1 MGMKDAVP
9 YLGMVGVQFI
19 QVGLIVAIKEA
30 TSSGMTKFT
39 FVSYYNALSSLI
51 LLPTSFLI
59 HRSTRPPIT
68 FSLLCKFF
76 LLAVFGCIAN
86 VTGNAAI
93 EITPASFTSAI
104 LNLVPGFTFILAVI
118 FRMEEVHYRSSSTQA
133 KSIGTLVLIVGALV
147 LTLYKGPSLLT
158 NPSHRNISQRFL
170 IQQETNL
177 ITGAVLLVID
187 CLASSAFII
196 AQALLLQECNAELI
210 IVFFYCFFVAIMCA
224 ILSLVFGRDLAAW
237 SLRPRVRM
245 LAVLYAGFIGSA
257 AQVSIVVW
265 CLKKRGPLFVAVF
278 HPLGIIISTAVGIV
292 FLGDIMYLGSLVGS
306 IIIVAG
312 FYSVMW
318 GKANERKVLED
329 EVSSLD
335 ESTSEEAPLL
345 QNIQK
350 TQF

>member
-118 FRMEEVHYRSSSTQA
+118 FRMEVVHYRSSSTQA

-147 LTLYKGPSLLT
+147 VTLYKGPSLLT
-158 NPSHRNISQRFL
+158 KPSHRNISQRFR

-177 ITGAVLLVID
+177 ITGGVLLVID
-187 CLASSAFII
+187 CLASSAFTI
-196 AQALLLQECNAELI
+196 AQ
-210 IVFFYCFFVAIMCA
+210 
-224 ILSLVFGRDLAAW
+224 
-237 SLRPRVRM
+237 
-245 LAVLYAGFIGSA
+245 GFIGSA
-257 AQVSIVVW
+257 AQVSIGIW

-278 HPLGIIISTAVGIV
+278 HPLGIIISAAVGIL

-318 GKANERKVLED
+318 GKANERKVFED

-345 QNIQK
+345 QK
-350 TQF
+350 H

>member
-39 FVSYYNALSSLI
+39 FVAYYNALSSLI

-147 LTLYKGPSLLT
+147 VTLYKGPSLLT

-177 ITGAVLLVID
+177 ITGGVLLVID

-196 AQALLLQECNAELI
+196 AQ
-210 IVFFYCFFVAIMCA
+210 
-224 ILSLVFGRDLAAW
+224 
-237 SLRPRVRM
+237 
-245 LAVLYAGFIGSA
+245 GFIGSA
-257 AQVSIVVW
+257 AQVSIVIW

-278 HPLGIIISTAVGIV
+278 HPLGIIISAAVGIL

-318 GKANERKVLED
+318 GKANERKVFED

-335 ESTSEEAPLL
+335 ESTSEEATLL

>member
-39 FVSYYNALSSLI
+39 FVSYYNALSSLV

-147 LTLYKGPSLLT
+147 VTLYKGPSLLT

-170 IQQETNL
+170 IRQETNL
-177 ITGAVLLVID
+177 ITGGVLLVID

-196 AQALLLQECNAELI
+196 AQ
-210 IVFFYCFFVAIMCA
+210 
-224 ILSLVFGRDLAAW
+224 
-237 SLRPRVRM
+237 
-245 LAVLYAGFIGSA
+245 GFIGSA
-257 AQVSIVVW
+257 AQVSIVIW

-278 HPLGIIISTAVGIV
+278 HPLGIIISAAVGIL

-318 GKANERKVLED
+318 GKANERKVFED

-345 QNIQK
+345 QNIEK

>member
-39 FVSYYNALSSLI
+39 FVSYYNALSSLV

-59 HRSTRPPIT
+59 HS
-68 FSLLCKFF
+68 
-76 LLAVFGCIAN
+76 CIAN

-147 LTLYKGPSLLT
+147 VTLYKGPSLLT

-170 IQQETNL
+170 IRQETNL
-177 ITGAVLLVID
+177 ITGGVLLVID

-196 AQALLLQECNAELI
+196 AQ
-210 IVFFYCFFVAIMCA
+210 
-224 ILSLVFGRDLAAW
+224 
-237 SLRPRVRM
+237 
-245 LAVLYAGFIGSA
+245 GFIGSA
-257 AQVSIVVW
+257 AQVSIVIW

-278 HPLGIIISTAVGIV
+278 HPLGIIISAAVGIL

-318 GKANERKVLED
+318 GKANERKVFED

-345 QNIQK
+345 QNIEK

>member
-1 MGMKDAVP
+1 MNKANRAHRLAIPFKDLDAFVMVRQGLGEHSRGVP
-9 YLGMVGVQFI
+9 NALPELVC
-19 QVGLIVAIKEA
+19 VGLQLHLYIKL
-30 TSSGMTKFT
+30 SSG
-39 FVSYYNALSSLI
+39 SHYQLGPQSLSHSSANFSC
-51 LLPTSFLI
+51 LPCLG
-59 HRSTRPPIT
+59 
-68 FSLLCKFF
+68 L
-76 LLAVFGCIAN
+76 CIAN

-147 LTLYKGPSLLT
+147 VTLYKGPSLLT

-177 ITGAVLLVID
+177 ITGGVLLVID

-196 AQALLLQECNAELI
+196 AQ
-210 IVFFYCFFVAIMCA
+210 
-224 ILSLVFGRDLAAW
+224 
-237 SLRPRVRM
+237 
-245 LAVLYAGFIGSA
+245 GFIGSA
-257 AQVSIVVW
+257 AQVSIVIW

-278 HPLGIIISTAVGIV
+278 HPLGIIISAAVGIL

-318 GKANERKVLED
+318 GKANERKVFED

-335 ESTSEEAPLL
+335 ESTSEEATLL

>member
-39 FVSYYNALSSLI
+39 FVAYYNALSSLI

-59 HRSTRPPIT
+59 HS
-68 FSLLCKFF
+68 
-76 LLAVFGCIAN
+76 CIAN

-147 LTLYKGPSLLT
+147 VTLYKGPSLLT

-177 ITGAVLLVID
+177 ITGGVLLVID

-196 AQALLLQECNAELI
+196 AQ
-210 IVFFYCFFVAIMCA
+210 
-224 ILSLVFGRDLAAW
+224 
-237 SLRPRVRM
+237 
-245 LAVLYAGFIGSA
+245 GFIGSA
-257 AQVSIVVW
+257 AQVSIVIW

-278 HPLGIIISTAVGIV
+278 HPLGIIISAAVGIL

-318 GKANERKVLED
+318 GKANERKVFED

-335 ESTSEEAPLL
+335 ESTSEEATLL